1 MDKIVLCRRL
11 LSLSFILLL
20 LPVMPQAQDKVYISE
35 IMYDSP
41 LNEQIATGVA
51 YSNGE
56 YVGLFNGGLAGVDL
70 SGWVLQGGG
79 KTEVFNIPSGTRI
92 DPGESLLVA
101 YQYNNSNFML
111 ADLYDFNSST
121 VDWQIL
127 YQRKIILSNSGESV
141 VLKDRNGMTK
151 DSIFYD
157 GTSNKSKPDRL
168 SAENADGIPGSQC
181 RSLQRINVRWDTNG
195 NCVTENSD
203 WTTGV
208 VTLSR
213 SHPSHVMPDGLSSNQ
228 NYILKRTMLNAEGTQ
243 YIDNIQ
249 YCDGLGRPSQNVQVG
264 ITPDGEDLVTL
275 QEYDSFGRETRQ
287 WIPTPVSGRGGYVS
301 DFTSQATSKH
311 SDSNPYNETVY
322 ENSPLNRVIR
332 QTGPGNLWHSAGK
345 GVKTRYLANSGSG
358 NLKVNY
364 YYVNTSGNL
373 TRSGA
378 YADGQLYC
386 TEITDEDGN
395 LSYTF
400 TDKLGQMILTRQMNN
415 GEMHDTYY
423 VYDDFGNRCFVLP
436 PMINDNIS
444 TDNLNKYAYQY
455 KYDERNRCIET
466 KLPGCEPF
474 YQVYDR
480 SDRLVLSQDGNQRKR
495 NVWLVNKYDILGRL
509 LYVSE
514 VEEAGDVASIRKSFS
529 GWLVTESF
537 STTPHQY
544 PQEDTGYSKGFYHQA
559 PTTLLT
565 VYYYDDYQFLERK
578 SI

>member
-1 MDKIVLCRRL
+1 MDKIILCRRL

-168 SAENADGIPGSQC
+168 SAENTDGIPGSQC
-181 RSLQRINVRWDTNG
+181 RSLQRINVSWDTNG

-213 SHPSHVMPDGLSSNQ
+213 SHPSHVMPDGLSSA
-228 NYILKRTMLNAEGTQ
+228 RT
-243 YIDNIQ
+243 I
-249 YCDGLGRPSQNVQVG
+249 
-264 ITPDGEDLVTL
+264 
-275 QEYDSFGRETRQ
+275 F
-287 WIPTPVSGRGGYVS
+287 
-301 DFTSQATSKH
+301 
-311 SDSNPYNETVY
+311 
-322 ENSPLNRVIR
+322 
-332 QTGPGNLWHSAGK
+332 
-345 GVKTRYLANSGSG
+345 
-358 NLKVNY
+358 
-364 YYVNTSGNL
+364 
-373 TRSGA
+373 
-378 YADGQLYC
+378 
-386 TEITDEDGN
+386 
-395 LSYTF
+395 
-400 TDKLGQMILTRQMNN
+400 
-415 GEMHDTYY
+415 
-423 VYDDFGNRCFVLP
+423 
-436 PMINDNIS
+436 
-444 TDNLNKYAYQY
+444 
-455 KYDERNRCIET
+455 
-466 KLPGCEPF
+466 
-474 YQVYDR
+474 
-480 SDRLVLSQDGNQRKR
+480 
-495 NVWLVNKYDILGRL
+495 
-509 LYVSE
+509 
-514 VEEAGDVASIRKSFS
+514 
-529 GWLVTESF
+529 
-537 STTPHQY
+537 
-544 PQEDTGYSKGFYHQA
+544 
-559 PTTLLT
+559 
-565 VYYYDDYQFLERK
+565 
-578 SI
+578 